1 MKRGSS
7 LSRGSGTQL
16 PDSLD
21 IACNTHATQHSTR
34 EKREGGKE
42 GRGGRE
48 GGRGGR
54 GGREGRKEG
63 GEGGDMTDDKEQ
75 SVCSC

>member
-42 GRGGRE
+42 GRE
-48 GGRGGR
+48 GGER
-54 GGREGRKEG
+54 GREGRKEG
-63 GEGGDMTDDKEQ
+63 GEGGHMADDKEQ
-75 SVCSC
+75 SVSSC